1 MSVSSRRRRRYV
13 LRCGDEATVDFRVGN
28 RMQATEAN
36 GVHAGRVLFFSF
48 NGGANRGGMAY
59 PYLMMTPGKMGK

>member
-1 MSVSSRRRRRYV
+1 MPV
-13 LRCGDEATVDFRVGN
+13 EF
-28 RMQATEAN
+28 
-36 GVHAGRVLFFSF
+36 LFFSF